1 MNYSFDYFL
10 YCYSNTVFCAPYH
23 STIPKDLPCCIPKP
37 IYAFIIGQ
45 IMIFCWLCIIVKSQK
60 LPNVKVSLQV
70 GLQVE

>member
-1 MNYSFDYFL
+1 MEYNLYQDFGVLVVNFILLVVLHTMNYSFDYFL

-45 IMIFCWLCIIVKSQK
+45 IMIFC
-60 LPNVKVSLQV
+60 
-70 GLQVE
+70 